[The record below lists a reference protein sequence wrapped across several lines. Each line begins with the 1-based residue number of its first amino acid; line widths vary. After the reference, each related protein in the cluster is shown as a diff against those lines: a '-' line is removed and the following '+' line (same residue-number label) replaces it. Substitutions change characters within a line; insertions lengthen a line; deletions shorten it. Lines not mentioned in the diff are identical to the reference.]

1 MALTVETLKQWR
13 WAGAVL
19 VTHVGQYHNNLGK
32 GAANLHTHTHHTQ
45 AHTPVTKLVPHLLHP
60 TLLLSSR
67 TTTAFESGLQ
77 VPSPTPLLVLKSTN
91 SFQVPLPL
99 HNFKTTLQIVLI
111 STNTSSQNM
120 HKALAN
126 MLQSNENSDECNNNV
141 NV

>member
-13 WAGAVL
+13 WAGAIL

-32 GAANLHTHTHHTQ
+32 GAANLHTHT
-45 AHTPVTKLVPHLLHP
+45 PVTKLVPHLLRP

-77 VPSPTPLLVLKSTN
+77 VPSPTPLLVLKLTN

-111 STNTSSQNM
+111 STNMSFQNM

-141 NV
+141 NVFA